1 MNNHLK
7 GMRRGERTIGDFI
20 TKFYIALCVDHDFL
34 FTIYGDDLR
43 GAVRVAG
50 VIDQPSGTI
59 TLAKLKPKV
68 G

>member
-1 MNNHLK
+1 MNNHLMGK
-7 GMRRGERTIGDFI
+7 RRNGRTIGDLI
-20 TKFYIALCVDHDFL
+20 AKFYIALCVDHDFL